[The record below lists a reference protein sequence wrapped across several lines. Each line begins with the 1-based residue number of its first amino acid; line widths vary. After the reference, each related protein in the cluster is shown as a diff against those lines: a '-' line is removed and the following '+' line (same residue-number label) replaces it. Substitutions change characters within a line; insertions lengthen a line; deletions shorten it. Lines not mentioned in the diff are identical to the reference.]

1 MKFAMRI
8 AQNSFAKP
16 VAVLIILSSVLI
28 VSGCGHHRERRSASF
43 GSHKVVLDRQ
53 GITNRFGVEERGDVA
68 TFHYDGY
75 TLTGH
80 RLNITIEN
88 DKVTINE
95 KKMGMLKQG
104 DVVRIGDDGLT
115 VNSLDHG
122 QTAKYLEA
130 NTRPETAKKV
140 DK

>member
-1 MKFAMRI
+1 MTLAMRI
-8 AQNSFAKP
+8 ARNSFTKS
-16 VAVLIILSSVLI
+16 VAVLMVLSSILI
-28 VSGCGHHRERRSASF
+28 VSGCGHHRTRRSASF
-43 GSHKVVLDRQ
+43 ASHKVVLDRQ

-68 TFHYDGY
+68 TFHYDGHS
-75 TLTGH
+75 LSG
-80 RLNITIEN
+80 RLRITIEN

-95 KKMGMLKQG
+95 KNMGMLKQG

-130 NTRPETAKKV
+130 NAAPETAKKV
-140 DK
+140 D